1 MIKEASP
8 SPRAG
13 ALSQLVIASVGCCHC
28 GRHYGMGAGAVRK
41 AWKQRPQEAGDGL
54 AAGRVPTSGR
64 RVYAQAET
72 SKLINTD
79 ISASEKLEE

>member
-28 GRHYGMGAGAVRK
+28 GRHYGMGAGAVLK
-41 AWKQRPQEAGDGL
+41 EQRPQEAGDGL